1 MRYIIIILVLMGF
14 ISCKPNQY
22 SKGAKFAANPVVAHR
37 GAWKTESL
45 PQNSIASLKHAIALG
60 CAGSEFD
67 VRMTADSV
75 LIVNHD
81 PHYNDLVIE
90 ETNFSELSHKKLSNG
105 ETLPTLREY
114 LLAGMKNNSTTGL
127 VCEIKP
133 SKMEGG
139 DQILA
144 ERVVALVKELKAEKY
159 ISYYISFS
167 YDILKRIIEIEPE
180 AKTQYLDGSMSPEAI
195 EKAGI
200 SGMDYAMSVFKKN
213 PQWIAEA
220 KKRNL
225 ILNVWTVNNSKDMD
239 WFLGYRFDYIT
250 TDDPELLFKR
260 FQR

>member
-1 MRYIIIILVLMGF
+1 MRYNIIILVLMGLM
-14 ISCKPNQY
+14 SCKPNQY
-22 SKGAKFAANPVVAHR
+22 KKSVKFAANPVVAHR
-37 GAWKTESL
+37 GAWKTQNL

-81 PHYNDLVIE
+81 PHYNDLLIE
-90 ETNFSELSHKKLSNG
+90 QAHFSELSKKKLSNG

-114 LLAGMKNNSTTGL
+114 LMAGMQNNPTTGL

-133 SKMEGG
+133 SGIEGG

-144 ERVVALVKELKAEKY
+144 EKVVALIKELKAEKY

-167 YDILKRIIEIEPE
+167 YDILKRIIETEPK
-180 AKTQYLDGSMSPEAI
+180 AKTQYLGGSMSPEAI
-195 EKAGI
+195 EEAGI
-200 SGMDYAMSVFKKN
+200 TGMDYAMPVFRKN

-220 KKRNL
+220 KKKNL

-250 TDDPELLFKR
+250 TDEPELLLKR
-260 FQR
+260 FRR